1 MPKQSKTD
9 SGPQPAGAAAKTGPE
24 AVATVGDTVTI
35 EGDVTGRGDVFISGT
50 VKGAID
56 LADNQV
62 TVERAGRIE
71 GRIVGKQVQVDGKV
85 VGDIEAMEKIAIGS
99 TGTVRGTI
107 IAPRVVVEDGARFNG
122 LIDME
127 FGEGLDAPA
136 ATVLSK

>member
-1 MPKQSKTD
+1 M
-9 SGPQPAGAAAKTGPE
+9 
-24 AVATVGDTVTI
+24 GDTVTI